1 METRRIL
8 EYALAREHMG
18 KNFFLENA
26 EKLQNAAA
34 AGAFKTIAAEEQKH
48 IEFISGLL
56 TNLEE
61 NSIAQPQELPEA
73 SFFTERAISES
84 IDQTVI
90 ESMVSDLPVL
100 RMAYLIER
108 DFAEFY
114 AMAAQQAEGEAKK
127 LLEFLAVWESRHESL
142 FKRMHDRL
150 FAIYSE
156 MPWGG

>member
-18 KNFFLENA
+18 KKFFLENA

-48 IEFISGLL
+48 IEFISTL
-56 TNLEE
+56 
-61 NSIAQPQELPEA
+61 IANIDANQSTEKLELPDA
-73 SFFTERAISES
+73 QFFSERALSES

-108 DFAEFY
+108 DFSEFY
-114 AMAAQQAEGEAKK
+114 TMAAQQAKGEAKK

-150 FAIYSE
+150 FELYSE

>member
-61 NSIAQPQELPEA
+61 NSIAQPQELAEA

-114 AMAAQQAEGEAKK
+114 AMAAQQADGEAKN